1 MMRKSAIC
9 FCLLVF
15 GLLCSAAAKD
25 IPLIADPSVPAAG
38 GRVSVNKHN
47 NGNVRIKLQ
56 VEHMAKP
63 GALTPARQNYVVWMQ
78 ARAQEP
84 QNQGMPRVDD
94 KLKGTFETTMPNQ
107 YFEVFVTAEDNPA
120 AQTPSGPKL
129 LHAEVQP

>member
-1 MMRKSAIC
+1 MMRKSAIY

-38 GRVSVNKHN
+38 GRVSVNKDN

-63 GALTPARQNYVVWMQ
+63 GALTLRGRITWSGCKRGARN
-78 ARAQEP
+78 RKIRGRSE
-84 QNQGMPRVDD
+84 
-94 KLKGTFETTMPNQ
+94 LTI
-107 YFEVFVTAEDNPA
+107 
-120 AQTPSGPKL
+120 S
-129 LHAEVQP
+129 